1 MSSDA
6 PKSIFENS
14 LIVEKILDRVPS
26 GDEQFTDYLRL
37 RLINKKCNEALLM
50 KIRNSHK
57 TVFIDDGAEEGRA
70 GVLQNQSIHRPSIY
84 INTKK
89 KFLNRVL
96 PYFQFLKT
104 VANVEIEELT
114 LKSIEYWN
122 SSDSPY
128 LHTAILVHLI
138 GLRNPKLRKLCGMDF
153 VCPGCHVCT
162 YYAHQCGDFGNLPL
176 SMILN
181 QSHFRNYF
189 KTLNIS
195 EQQIHLLAIK
205 LLEASKNKESCFES
219 VSRFIENNI
228 ECETLIFTLSDRNSH
243 TLPFELIDSIFKK
256 WKVKE
261 VKLVFLDIDFDE
273 SLPGKWLHRSMFTE
287 FNFNSKIDWE
297 SDNCFDSV
305 EVDMMDAFNTFQ
317 EYFKSEALTKNN
329 NFLANVRR
337 LFPTNRIMITLLSF
351 MIEVCQMDKHI
362 EKLMNIIN
370 EGRQRNLDITVR
382 VAPQIMNN
390 NNEIPDIF
398 NSGACLLNETSPED
412 DLVRWK
418 LKELKTL
425 PDLIVD
431 SVWSLQRKTFKRKS
445 FELQNVFN
453 NSSLHLE
460 LLFMN
465 VDLRNFFGERNGKVV
480 GTGFMLHFHEFTK

>member
-57 TVFIDDGAEEGRA
+57 TVFIHDDAEEGH
-70 GVLQNQSIHRPSIY
+70 VDMLWNQSLHRPSIY

-96 PYFQFLKT
+96 PYF
-104 VANVEIEELT
+104 
-114 LKSIEYWN
+114 
-122 SSDSPY
+122 
-128 LHTAILVHLI
+128 
-138 GLRNPKLRKLCGMDF
+138 
-153 VCPGCHVCT
+153 
-162 YYAHQCGDFGNLPL
+162 
-176 SMILN
+176 
-181 QSHFRNYF
+181 
-189 KTLNIS
+189 
-195 EQQIHLLAIK
+195 QQIHLLAIK

-228 ECETLIFTLSDRNSH
+228 ECETLIFTLSDRNFH

-256 WKVKE
+256 WKVKK

-273 SLPGKWLHRSMFTE
+273 SLPGKWLHRSIFTE

-317 EYFKSEALTKNN
+317 EYFKSEALTKNH

-337 LFPTNRIMITLLSF
+337 LFPTNRIMITLPSF

-370 EGRQRNLDITVR
+370 EERQRNLDITVR

-390 NNEIPDIF
+390 TNNEIPDIF

-425 PDLIVD
+425 PVLIVD
-431 SVWSLQRKTFKRKS
+431 SIWSLQRKTFKRKL

-460 LLFMN
+460 LLFMD
-465 VDLRNFFGERNGKVV
+465 VDLRNFFGERNGEVV
-480 GTGFMLHFHEFTK
+480 GTGFMLHFYELAKYFSISIQR